1 MKKII
6 FIGAGN
12 LATQL
17 SSAMKEQGYDI
28 IQIYS
33 KSLKNAKILGSS
45 LSCDYTDDLN
55 QIKDTADLYI
65 FSIKDTAL
73 QECEPHAKR
82 YGVFYPLQT
91 FSKNKKVNFSNIP
104 FFVEANSEKDA
115 TLLTDMAL
123 KISQD
128 VRVISSEQRK
138 YIHLAA
144 VFACN
149 FTNHM
154 YAISEKLLK
163 EHGLPFDILQ
173 PLIQET
179 SDKIKKISPV
189 TAQTGPAVRYDEN
202 VMNKQLSL
210 LEDDQL
216 KEIYRLLSKNIHA
229 FAINIS
235 HEQNKL

>member
-1 MKKII
+1 
-6 FIGAGN
+6 
-12 LATQL
+12 
-17 SSAMKEQGYDI
+17 
-28 IQIYS
+28 
-33 KSLKNAKILGSS
+33 
-45 LSCDYTDDLN
+45 
-55 QIKDTADLYI
+55 
-65 FSIKDTAL
+65 
-73 QECEPHAKR
+73 
-82 YGVFYPLQT
+82 
-91 FSKNKKVNFSNIP
+91 
-104 FFVEANSEKDA
+104 
-115 TLLTDMAL
+115 MAL

-189 TAQTGPAVRYDEN
+189 
-202 VMNKQLSL
+202 
-210 LEDDQL
+210 QL
-216 KEIYRLLSKNIHA
+216 KPVLL
-229 FAINIS
+229 
-235 HEQNKL
+235 